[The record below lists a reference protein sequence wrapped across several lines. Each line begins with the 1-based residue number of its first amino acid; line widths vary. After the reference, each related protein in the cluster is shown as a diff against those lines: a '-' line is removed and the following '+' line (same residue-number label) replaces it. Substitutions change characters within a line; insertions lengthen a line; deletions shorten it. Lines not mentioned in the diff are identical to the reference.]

1 MTLEV
6 QDVTVRFG
14 GFTAL
19 SAISVSL
26 QPGRI
31 LAVIGP
37 NGSGKSTL
45 FNSIT
50 GLVPVQSGRVTVNGE
65 DISATPS
72 FQRIR
77 RGISRTFQTPRIDP
91 EMTVQTSV
99 LCGLYSARKQGLLS
113 TMLGTGAARRE
124 ERGLRERSLEI
135 LRSLDLHHLSGVRM
149 GELPIGQVRMVD
161 VARAIAASP
170 KYLLLDE
177 PAAGLSHEELRVLAA
192 QIRRVAASGAGVLLV
207 EHNFHLVKE
216 LAEDVVVLNLGTRLL
231 SGKPDQIAQHPE
243 FIKVYLGTS
252 GEVAQ

>member
-6 QDVTVRFG
+6 QDVTVKFG

-19 SAISVSL
+19 SGISVSL

-50 GLVPVQSGRVTVNGE
+50 GLVPVQGGRVSVDGE

-91 EMTVQTSV
+91 DMTVQTSV
-99 LCGLYSARKQGLLS
+99 LCGLYSVKRHGVAS
-113 TMLGTGAARRE
+113 TLLGTIGAKRE
-124 ERGLRERSLEI
+124 ERALRERSMQI
-135 LRSLDLHHLSGVRM
+135 LDSLDLQHLSEMRM

-177 PAAGLSHEELRVLAA
+177 PAAGLSHEELRVLSA
-192 QIRRVAASGAGVLLV
+192 QIRRVAAAGAGVLLV

-216 LAEDVVVLNLGTRLL
+216 LAEEVVVLNLGSRLL
-231 SGKPDQIAQHPE
+231 SGKPDAIAQQPE

-252 GEVAQ
+252 GEVKQ